1 MDMVATIDAMK
12 KAGCS
17 DEQIVAFIRNYAI
30 DKQAAD
36 EARKEKARAGN
47 AERQRRKR
55 EKDNVCHAVTERDEP
70 LHAVTGRDTPLEV
83 SPKVSPK
90 DNISNPLPNPLP
102 NPPKTARGAE
112 ILRER
117 REFAEKLWRVM
128 PKRRGDSFKPFE
140 KAVLGALAGGADPK
154 DITDGAVAYA
164 AAEAGRDGQYR
175 KGAAV
180 WVNQHCWTADWTPQ
194 EQETATI
201 HPFAAER
208 QNAERM
214 QEYARK
220 KGLM

>member
-1 MDMVATIDAMK
+1 MLIEVEQAT
-12 KAGCS
+12 
-17 DEQIVAFIRNYAI
+17 
-30 DKQAAD
+30 
-36 EARKEKARAGN
+36 EARAAEAIERRRAN
-47 AERQRRKR
+47 DRERKDRQRHGKS
-55 EKDNVCHAVTERDEP
+55 RDITGQ
-70 LHAVTGRDTPLEV
+70 HVTGRDAPLEV
-83 SPKVSPK
+83 SPEVSPK
-90 DNISNPLPNPLP
+90 DNISNPLPSPLP

-117 REFAEKLWRVM
+117 REFAEKLWRIM

-140 KAVLGALAGGADPK
+140 KAVISALAGGSDPK

-180 WVNQHCWTADWTPQ
+180 WINQQCWTADWTPQ

-208 QNAERM
+208 QNTERM